1 MGDLQLL
8 GEVGDLVAKLPIAFE
23 RGLQP
28 ALQRGTAGRVPRAA
42 VWCRGLLL
50 ELVDRGDEVG
60 LRV

>member
-1 MGDLQLL
+1 MGDFQLL
-8 GEVGDLVAKLPIAFE
+8 GEVGDLVAKLPIALE

-28 ALQRGTAGRVPRAA
+28 ALQGGVAGRVPGAA
-42 VWCRGLLL
+42 VRCRGSRL